1 MSESKKR
8 ILKTMVAV
16 LIAMMLYVILLCVD
30 KLLGINHKEWLSISN
45 MYTPFFSAIA
55 AIYVISKYAKDS
67 IKSAKRRSL
76 GSVIGGIYGMV
87 LSLLIEFLFLD
98 LINLDI
104 NNIDSL
110 IVWKIIQFTIV
121 GISLVPLIVI
131 IKRLK
136 LDDALFITGLTYF
149 SVTIS
154 IRNGGMPV
162 IQFAFNRIFSTVI
175 GVGIALL
182 INHFYLFKNRNKD
195 ITFICSFE
203 NKYIENDF
211 SFDNEEIYFTNR
223 LYECDVDLIY
233 ATSLSLGE
241 LGRIFKEV
249 DCNKPLIIMDG
260 AAVYDSKDKKV
271 IYVDNIDREKAH
283 NLRNVLLKY
292 NRNVFS
298 YSLINDKMVCYYQLI
313 INDAEQDYF
322 SISHESES
330 FRFVYGETPSDLDIC
345 SLSVIVLEETLDSIL
360 NDDFIKDNNS
370 FHIEI
375 ENYKDTNYKKIC
387 FYNYG
392 VSKLKAFNSINDKE
406 INQLVVI
413 GDKDNDIELMKK
425 ANISMCF
432 VDSNNDVKDK
442 ADIIINSTSLRD
454 GLKCI
459 KKIYH
464 SKNIE
469 KTIKKLKTK

>member
-1 MSESKKR
+1 
-8 ILKTMVAV
+8 
-16 LIAMMLYVILLCVD
+16 
-30 KLLGINHKEWLSISN
+30 
-45 MYTPFFSAIA
+45 
-55 AIYVISKYAKDS
+55 
-67 IKSAKRRSL
+67 
-76 GSVIGGIYGMV
+76 
-87 LSLLIEFLFLD
+87 
-98 LINLDI
+98 
-104 NNIDSL
+104 
-110 IVWKIIQFTIV
+110 
-121 GISLVPLIVI
+121 
-131 IKRLK
+131 
-136 LDDALFITGLTYF
+136 
-149 SVTIS
+149 
-154 IRNGGMPV
+154 
-162 IQFAFNRIFSTVI
+162 
-175 GVGIALL
+175 
-182 INHFYLFKNRNKD
+182 
-195 ITFICSFE
+195 
-203 NKYIENDF
+203 
-211 SFDNEEIYFTNR
+211 
-223 LYECDVDLIY
+223 
-233 ATSLSLGE
+233 
-241 LGRIFKEV
+241 
-249 DCNKPLIIMDG
+249 MDG
-260 AAVYDSKDKKV
+260 AAVYDSKEKK
-271 IYVDNIDREKAH
+271 ILYVDNIDREKAH

-360 NDDFIKDNNS
+360 NDEFIKGNNS

-392 VSKLKAFNSINDKE
+392 VSKLKAFNSINDKK

-432 VDSNNDVKDK
+432 VDSNNDVKDYV
-442 ADIIINSTSLRD
+442 DIIINSTSLRD

>member
-1 MSESKKR
+1 MKVKKR
-8 ILKTMVAV
+8 VLKTMIAV
-16 LIAMMLYVILLCVD
+16 LIAMMLYVLLLCVD
-30 KLLGINHKEWLSISN
+30 KLLGINHKEWLSFSN

-55 AIYVISKYAKDS
+55 AIYVINKYARDS
-67 IKSAKRRSL
+67 IKSAKRRSI

-104 NNIDSL
+104 NNIYNL
-110 IVWKIIQFTIV
+110 IVWKIIQFTLV

-162 IQFAFNRIFSTVI
+162 IQFAFNRIISTVI

-182 INHFYLFKNRNKD
+182 VNHFYLFRNRNKD

-249 DCNKPLIIMDG
+249 DTPPTHI
-260 AAVYDSKDKKV
+260 
-271 IYVDNIDREKAH
+271 
-283 NLRNVLLKY
+283 
-292 NRNVFS
+292 S
-298 YSLINDKMVCYYQLI
+298 Y
-313 INDAEQDYF
+313 
-322 SISHESES
+322 
-330 FRFVYGETPSDLDIC
+330 
-345 SLSVIVLEETLDSIL
+345 
-360 NDDFIKDNNS
+360 
-370 FHIEI
+370 
-375 ENYKDTNYKKIC
+375 
-387 FYNYG
+387 
-392 VSKLKAFNSINDKE
+392 
-406 INQLVVI
+406 
-413 GDKDNDIELMKK
+413 
-425 ANISMCF
+425 
-432 VDSNNDVKDK
+432 
-442 ADIIINSTSLRD
+442 
-454 GLKCI
+454 
-459 KKIYH
+459 
-464 SKNIE
+464 
-469 KTIKKLKTK
+469 